1 MHAVKNVWSPEHD
14 TPRRARAYLLTDADV
29 TGMAARYAPA
39 RPPLD
44 AISRQAVTADDEDG
58 PEGILQS
65 ALSRAPVG
73 TASIS
78 IALTAASW
86 SSRES
91 LRRSSLTTTR
101 PYRIGASAAPPGAA
115 GSSNG

>member
-65 ALSRAPVG
+65 ALSRAPDQGISVSG
-73 TASIS
+73 LMTATGMAGGGS
-78 IALTAASW
+78 
-86 SSRES
+86 
-91 LRRSSLTTTR
+91 TT
-101 PYRIGASAAPPGAA
+101 GSANCPPPGA
-115 GSSNG
+115 